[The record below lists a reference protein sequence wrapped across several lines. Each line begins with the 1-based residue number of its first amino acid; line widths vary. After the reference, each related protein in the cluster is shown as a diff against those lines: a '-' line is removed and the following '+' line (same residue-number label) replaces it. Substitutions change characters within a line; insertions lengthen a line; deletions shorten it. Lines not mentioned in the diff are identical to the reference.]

1 MFGSRLSIAWKIT
14 LLAGLCLVLSVALLI
29 GATQMQARSSS
40 QLVKERSTAMLSEA
54 VRAQVAAHGEN
65 QAMVIQGRFMDA
77 FHYVRSIVGQV
88 VFIQEQSQRR
98 MGSAFDLRED
108 LVGQLRKAL
117 DHNPELLGLY
127 LVYEPDALDQ
137 RDALFSDNAELGG
150 NDKGRFAAYWARSGQ
165 TLNLDILGED
175 FINDTREG
183 PNGSAVNAWYACP
196 ISQRGACVVEPYLYE
211 IGGRQVLMTTIS
223 FPLEKDGQVIGVMG
237 VDLELASLQRMSASV
252 AANLFDGQGQM
263 SILTAGGLLAGHSG
277 HAELLGKPLRD
288 AYPQQAG
295 DLARGVADGKPKLIS
310 HQGRL
315 QVLQPFVPV
324 NGAQPWGV
332 LIEVPEEVVF
342 APALRL
348 GAELESSS
356 TRDALFA
363 MLLGLLA
370 AGFGVLLIWLAARSV
385 IRPIL
390 AVAAMFQDIAS
401 GEGDLTRRL
410 DYGRQDELGALV
422 GWFNRFLD
430 KLQPIIAE
438 VKQTVHNTR
447 ATADQSLALAS
458 QTNDGMQRQFREV
471 DMLATAAQ
479 EMSATAHDVASNA
492 AKAAEATRG
501 AEEAAGLG
509 REVID
514 RTTRDFESLMRD
526 LQGAM
531 QHMTGLSHNSEQIGS
546 VLEVIRG
553 IAEQT
558 NLLALNAAIEAAR
571 AGEAGRGFAVVADE
585 VRGLAQRTQESVGEI
600 HSVIET
606 LQADTRG
613 LSVSMKDS
621 FEQAQEN
628 VGQVAEAVTALGR
641 IGEAVG
647 VIHDMTLQIASA
659 AEEQSAVA
667 EEISRNVA
675 GVRGVTETLTGQAED
690 SARISQTLNG
700 LANQQQGLMDQFK
713 A

>member
-1 MFGSRLSIAWKIT
+1 MSPSRLSIAWKIT
-14 LLAGLCLVLSVALLI
+14 LLAGLCLVLIVAVLI
-29 GATQMQARSSS
+29 GASLQQTQRSSA
-40 QLVKERSTAMLSEA
+40 LVKEAGSAMLEEAASERVSA
-54 VRAQVAAHGEN
+54 YGQT
-65 QAMVIQGRFMDA
+65 QALRIQRLFMDT
-77 FHYVRSIVGQV
+77 YQYGSGILGQV
-88 VFIQEQSQRR
+88 QLMREQSIAR
-98 MGSAFDLRED
+98 MDSAFDLRED
-108 LVGQLRKAL
+108 LVRLAGSALRNNADL
-117 DHNPELLGLY
+117 FGLY
-127 LVYEPDALDQ
+127 LVFEPDALDEK
-137 RDALFSDNAELGG
+137 DALFAERAEFGA
-150 NDKGRFAAYWARSGQ
+150 NETGRFSIYWSRAGETLEHEAIGEALINDVTPGKNGLPYNSWYRCPVERQRVCVIDPYVDVVDDKDILMTSVAFPLLRDGKVVGVFGVDISLNSLQDLASSANQ
-165 TLNLDILGED
+165 TL
-175 FINDTREG
+175 
-183 PNGSAVNAWYACP
+183 Y
-196 ISQRGACVVEPYLYE
+196 
-211 IGGRQVLMTTIS
+211 GGQ
-223 FPLEKDGQVIGVMG
+223 GNMG
-237 VDLELASLQRMSASV
+237 VVS
-252 AANLFDGQGQM
+252 
-263 SILTAGGLLAGHSG
+263 TAGLLAGYSG
-277 HAELLGKPLRD
+277 NAGLLGERFVA
-288 AYPQQAG
+288 AYPGQD
-295 DLARGVADGKPKLIS
+295 DLLRRIAQGKP
-310 HQGRL
+310 
-315 QVLQPFVPV
+315 QVRQ
-324 NGAQPWGV
+324 NGEMMEV
-332 LIEVPEEVVF
+332 LHPF
-342 APALRL
+342 APIPDSPPWSVLLEIPQRIMQAPVLNLERQLDQRRL
-348 GAELESSS
+348 SDSLVSL
-356 TRDALFA
+356 T
-363 MLLGLLA
+363 LGLLA
-370 AGFGVLLIWLAARSV
+370 TGVGLLLIWLAARSV
-385 IRPIL
+385 TRPIL
-390 AVAAMFQDIAS
+390 AVADMFKDIAS

-410 DYGRQDELGALV
+410 DYARQDELGTLV

-438 VKQTVHNTR
+438 VKQAARETR
-447 ATADQSLALAS
+447 TTADQSLALAS
-458 QTNDGMQRQFREV
+458 QTNEGMQRQFREV

-479 EMSATAHDVASNA
+479 EMSATAQDVASNA

-501 AEEAAGLG
+501 AEQAASLG
-509 REVID
+509 REVIA

-600 HSVIET
+600 QSVIET
-606 LQADTRG
+606 LQTDTRG

-621 FEQAQEN
+621 FEQAQDN

-700 LANQQQGLMDQFK
+700 LANQQQALMDQFK